1 MRIIVLLV
9 SHGVTLALG
18 FALGIYFLPILIAPP
33 APEASLLQQIEQ
45 TALYTTTIKENL
57 QGSDTL
63 HWGEGTFQISTNKI
77 AFTGSLAPGPDY
89 RVYLVPEFVETEA
102 QFLEVK
108 SGSQYL
114 GDVKSFDGFI
124 VSIPNTVQLD
134 NYTTI
139 IVWCETFGE
148 FITAAKFR

>member
-1 MRIIVLLV
+1 MRILVLLV

-18 FALGIYFLPILIAPP
+18 FALGVYFLPILIAPP

-45 TALYTTTIKENL
+45 NALYTATIKENL
-57 QGSDTL
+57 KGSDTL
-63 HWGEGTFQISTNKI
+63 HWGEGTFHINTDKV
-77 AFTGSLAPGPDY
+77 AFTGTLAPGPDY

-102 QFLEVK
+102 QFLDIK

-124 VSIPNTVQLD
+124 VSIATTVQLK